1 MELLLYLSRI
11 TIFDSPVY
19 SGASV
24 LNSNTHVNL
33 KIFLTNCRQH
43 NAKMDFAVP
52 PFGLICLVNS
62 TVSIIGGVVGIQTSV
77 SLSIIDSHF
86 SQLQGKVI

>member
-24 LNSNTHVNL
+24 LNSNTHV
-33 KIFLTNCRQH
+33 KF
-43 NAKMDFAVP
+43 KDFP
-52 PFGLICLVNS
+52 DKLPTTQC
-62 TVSIIGGVVGIQTSV
+62 
-77 SLSIIDSHF
+77 
-86 SQLQGKVI
+86 